1 MRQRTALYQSTTEYS
16 PDKAELKGAGLLFLL
31 MSLLLVTDW
40 VLPQYFGVHIMFDI
54 TSTRF
59 MNLVLLA
66 YFLLNPKAGNH
77 FLRTIPE
84 VEMTPYLALY
94 MVVIVYTTV
103 LRVNVN
109 TFFLNFLDILT
120 FYMVY
125 YGIRYVIGVRRAI
138 DWTVRIAW
146 VLGIYG
152 LVEYFL
158 GFSPMVRYLMTVPN
172 AAMYGSRSGQYRVM
186 GPCVHSIGYG
196 MLLLLLIAIICIDYD
211 SDEVYLFRH
220 PALLVLL
227 LLNVF
232 LTGSRGSL
240 GLAVLEVFL
249 IVICSRGERRK
260 KTFFYLIVLLLL
272 FAVIETAIIR
282 TEVGRYVMMQI
293 TSVIDQVFGTEFSA
307 KFGANVTL
315 LGQSSSYRDYLPR
328 IFTVEW
334 LNPLVGR
341 GVNARVG
348 FEFDGV
354 YIVSIDNFYV
364 ASYIRYAYPG
374 LITFALFQLMTA
386 FIMIKNGLKHRS
398 GLCMATA
405 VGFVIYSV
413 SLFWADYLQTTKYM
427 YILIAIYCAW
437 YGERFQEQDRQ
448 NRRKRRRH
456 SPAGIVL

>member
-31 MSLLLVTDW
+31 MSLLLVADW

-125 YGIRYVIGVRRAI
+125 YGIRYVIGVRRTI

-158 GFSPMVRYLMTVPN
+158 GFSPMIRYLMTVPN

-196 MLLLLLIAIICIDYD
+196 MLLLLLIAIICIMTY
-211 SDEVYLFRH
+211 R
-220 PALLVLL
+220 P
-227 LLNVF
+227 
-232 LTGSRGSL
+232 
-240 GLAVLEVFL
+240 
-249 IVICSRGERRK
+249 
-260 KTFFYLIVLLLL
+260 
-272 FAVIETAIIR
+272 
-282 TEVGRYVMMQI
+282 
-293 TSVIDQVFGTEFSA
+293 TSV
-307 KFGANVTL
+307 
-315 LGQSSSYRDYLPR
+315 R
-328 IFTVEW
+328 II
-334 LNPLVGR
+334 
-341 GVNARVG
+341 A
-348 FEFDGV
+348 
-354 YIVSIDNFYV
+354 VSITANNNNNT
-364 ASYIRYAYPG
+364 IR
-374 LITFALFQLMTA
+374 
-386 FIMIKNGLKHRS
+386 
-398 GLCMATA
+398 
-405 VGFVIYSV
+405 
-413 SLFWADYLQTTKYM
+413 
-427 YILIAIYCAW
+427 
-437 YGERFQEQDRQ
+437 
-448 NRRKRRRH
+448 
-456 SPAGIVL
+456 